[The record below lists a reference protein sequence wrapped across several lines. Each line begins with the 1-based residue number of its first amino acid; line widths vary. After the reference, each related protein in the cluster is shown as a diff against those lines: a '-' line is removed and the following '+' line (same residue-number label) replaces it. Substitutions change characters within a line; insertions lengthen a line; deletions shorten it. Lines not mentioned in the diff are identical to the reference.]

1 MRDKAELPLQSV
13 DAGAGLRRRTVA
25 SCLAL
30 IIVAPAMTQSAEPT
44 ATPSV
49 DGATFRALLDGLV
62 FLVEYGPKGEPSL
75 GQDVLS
81 FADGLFASRGCNSMG
96 FAPAPYWLRVDD
108 TSIQFKA
115 EMVSAEHGELAFIGR
130 ITGDEIDV
138 TSLWTRQRWYRTVLL
153 ESWYQGRIADPDEP
167 LPTKS

>member
-1 MRDKAELPLQSV
+1 MRDKAELPLQLV
-13 DAGAGLRRRTVA
+13 DASAGLRRRTVV

-30 IIVAPAMTQSAEPT
+30 IMVAPAMTQGAEPT
-44 ATPSV
+44 ATPLV
-49 DGATFRALLDGLV
+49 DGAAFRALLDGSV
-62 FLVEYGPKGEPSL
+62 FTVEYGPMGEPSL

-96 FAPAPYWLRVDD
+96 FAPAPYWLRIDD
-108 TSIQFKA
+108 ASIQFKA
-115 EMVSAEHGELAFIGR
+115 EMASAEHGKLVFTGR

-138 TSLWTRQRWYRTVLL
+138 SSLWTRQRWYRTVLL